1 MAQFEKTEFE
11 KLEIAKIIN
20 WTFEDFMKFGKTELD
35 TIQKL
40 VVTNVMQ
47 ANLLKEELVLSENK
61 AMTKKLDKILDLYF
75 DTEFSIYDST
85 VSKVFEWGL
94 IAGRMKP
101 FSSNFEA
108 IKKQFLQ

>member
-1 MAQFEKTEFE
+1 MAQFEKAEYE
-11 KLEIAKIIN
+11 NLEIAKIIR
-20 WTFEDFMKFGKTELD
+20 WTFEDFMKFGETKLD

-47 ANLLKEELVLSENK
+47 ANNLKEELVLTENK
-61 AMTKKLDKILDLYF
+61 PMIKKLDEILDLYF
-75 DTEFSIYDST
+75 DSEFSLYDDI

-101 FSSNFEA
+101 FQSNFEA
-108 IKKQFLQ
+108 IEKQFLQ